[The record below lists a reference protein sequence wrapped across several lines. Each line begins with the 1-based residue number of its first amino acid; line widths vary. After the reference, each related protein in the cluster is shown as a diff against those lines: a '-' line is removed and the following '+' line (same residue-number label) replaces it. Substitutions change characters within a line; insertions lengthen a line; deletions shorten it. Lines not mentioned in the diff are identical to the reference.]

1 MTLRTI
7 LKSWVERYFSDEEAL
22 ILLVVLVAGF
32 AAIIW
37 FGRMLAPFFT
47 ALVIAFL
54 LQGVVGAFTR
64 RGVPHLLAVIL
75 VFLAFISVLLTLAF
89 ILMP

>member
-32 AAIIW
+32 AAIIL

-54 LQGVVGAFTR
+54 LQGVVLSLI
-64 RGVPHLLAVIL
+64 HI
-75 VFLAFISVLLTLAF
+75 
-89 ILMP
+89 

>member
-1 MTLRTI
+1 MTMRSI

-47 ALVIAFL
+47 ALVLAFL
-54 LQGVVGAFTR
+54 LQGVVSALTR
-64 RGVPHLLAVIL
+64 RRVPHLLAVIM
-75 VFLAFISVLLTLAF
+75 VFLHLSACCSR
-89 ILMP
+89 